1 MKLETR
7 NWKSKTGASFQFHVL
22 TITNAPDNGP
32 LTILPMLTP
41 SFLLWPQPLAP
52 LHDLGISA
60 LFATLPLA
68 VVLILMGGLRK
79 SSALSAA
86 LALVTAFLLALF
98 VWRMPV
104 HLAVLSGL
112 FGFAYALWPIL
123 WIVFAALWLY
133 NLSVDTHNFDLLRRW
148 MGEHASGDPCVQAIL
163 VAFCF
168 GALLEGTAGFGSP
181 VAVAGFLLLGLGFT
195 ARQAVTLAL
204 IANTTPVAF
213 GGLGIPIV
221 ALAGVT
227 GLNLMKLSAMVG
239 RQLPFLSLILPAYLI
254 WVMAGGKGLKKAWP
268 VALAGGGS
276 FALAQ
281 YACSNYWGPYAT
293 DIVAAMFS
301 IGCVIWL
308 LRLRKPALAPLSPL
322 LTKEGNGVVG
332 EPVTPRS
339 VGVALEAGL
348 TAREALAAWAPW
360 LLLAGVMVAWSY
372 FHLFSLGQQNLPV
385 PYLHNMVFITLYQ
398 KPYAAVFPFQP
409 LAAGTAGLTAILL
422 TALLFRIPPRIVAA
436 SGRKTLRQLLM
447 PGLTVGL
454 IVALAYLYN
463 YSGMAYT
470 LGAALAR
477 LGKFFPLVS
486 GFLGW
491 IACFL
496 SGSDTAS
503 NLIFGNLQVA
513 AAHQIGVSPVLL
525 AATNC
530 SGAVM
535 GKVISPQNIAVG
547 VTTVGLVGHEGE
559 VVRST
564 LGHSLL
570 LALMLSVIALAQAHW
585 LGWMI
590 P

>member
-1 MKLETR
+1 
-7 NWKSKTGASFQFHVL
+7 
-22 TITNAPDNGP
+22 
-32 LTILPMLTP
+32 MLTTP
-41 SFLLWPQPLAP
+41 LCSFLTPRSPAGIFELAFWWPQPLAP
-52 LHDLGISA
+52 LHGLGMSA

-68 VVLILMGGLRK
+68 VVLVLMGGLRK
-79 SSALSAA
+79 SGALSAA
-86 LALVTAFLLALF
+86 LGLATAFVLAIF
-98 VWRMPV
+98 VWGMPME
-104 HLAVLSGL
+104 LAALSGL
-112 FGFAYALWPIL
+112 YGFAYALWPIL

-133 NLSVDTHNFDLLRRW
+133 NLTVDIHNFDLLRRW

-168 GALLEGTAGFGSP
+168 GALLEGTAGFGTP

-195 ARQAVTLAL
+195 ARQAIKLAL

-239 RQLPFLSLILPAYLI
+239 RQLPFLSFILPGYLVWTI
-254 WVMAGGKGLKKAWP
+254 AGGRGLKRTWP
-268 VALAGGGS
+268 AALVGGGS

-281 YACSNYWGPYAT
+281 FICSNFWGPYAA

-301 IGCVIWL
+301 TASLIWL
-308 LRLRKPALAPLSPL
+308 LRVWKPAPASGGPVKFHDLA
-322 LTKEGNGVVG
+322 TQE
-332 EPVTPRS
+332 T
-339 VGVALEAGL
+339 GL
-348 TAREALAAWAPW
+348 TTREALAAWAPW
-360 LLLAGVMVAWSY
+360 VLLSAAMVAWSY
-372 FHLFSLGQQNLPV
+372 FHLFSVGQKIMPI
-385 PYLHNMVFITLYQ
+385 PHLHNAIFITLYE
-398 KPYAAVFPFQP
+398 KPYAAVFSFQP
-409 LAAGTAGLTAILL
+409 LAAGTAALTALLL
-422 TALLFRIPPRIVAA
+422 TALLFRTPPRVVVR
-436 SGRKTLRQLLM
+436 SGVKTFRQLLM

-470 LGAALAR
+470 LGAALAG
-477 LGKFFPLVS
+477 LGKLFPLVS

-491 IACFL
+491 VACFL

-503 NLIFGNLQVA
+503 NLLFGNLQVA
-513 AAHQIGVSPVLL
+513 AAHQIGVNPILL
-525 AATNC
+525 AATNS
-530 SGAVM
+530 SGAVT
-535 GKVISPQNIAVG
+535 GKMISPQNIAVG
-547 VTTVGLVGHEGE
+547 VTTVGLVGHEGD

-570 LALMLSVIALAQAHW
+570 LALLISLIAFAQAYW

>member
-1 MKLETR
+1 
-7 NWKSKTGASFQFHVL
+7 
-22 TITNAPDNGP
+22 
-32 LTILPMLTP
+32 
-41 SFLLWPQPLAP
+41 
-52 LHDLGISA
+52 
-60 LFATLPLA
+60 
-68 VVLILMGGLRK
+68 
-79 SSALSAA
+79 
-86 LALVTAFLLALF
+86 
-98 VWRMPV
+98 MPV

-123 WIVFAALWLY
+123 WIVFAALWIY

-148 MGEHASGDPCVQAIL
+148 MNEHASGDPCVQAIL

-195 ARQAVTLAL
+195 ARQAVMLAL

-254 WVMAGGKGLKKAWP
+254 WVLAGGKGLKKAWP
-268 VALAGGGS
+268 VAFVGGGS

-281 YACSNYWGPYAT
+281 YACSNYWGPYVT

-301 IGCVIWL
+301 IGCVIWF
-308 LRLRKPALAPLSPL
+308 LRVWNRPLTPPPARCGDGQPPLSPRPI
-322 LTKEGNGVVG
+322 KEGSGVVG
-332 EPVTPRS
+332 DPATSRS
-339 VGVALEAGL
+339 VEAAFERAL

-360 LLLAGVMVAWSY
+360 MLLAGVMVAWTY
-372 FHLFSLGQQNLPV
+372 FHFFTLGQKNLPV
-385 PYLHNMVFITLYQ
+385 PYLHNIVFITLYQ
-398 KPYAAVFPFQP
+398 KSYAALFPFQP
-409 LAAGTAGLTAILL
+409 LAAGTAGLTAMLL
-422 TALLFRIPPRIVAA
+422 TALFFRIPARVVVAA
-436 SGRKTLRQLLM
+436 GMKTLRQLLV

-463 YSGMAYT
+463 YAGMAYT
-470 LGAALAR
+470 LGAALAG

-513 AAHQIGVSPVLL
+513 AAHQIGVNPVLL

-559 VVRST
+559 IVRST

-570 LALMLSVIALAQAHW
+570 LALMLSLIALAQAYW